1 MFTTQ
6 ELIYR
11 LWNHFNLILRRL
23 NLFDEMTDNSDITDI
38 TVVAVDSDE
47 CYIDLVEV
55 SYVQTVAQRIRGK

>member
-1 MFTTQ
+1 
-6 ELIYR
+6 
-11 LWNHFNLILRRL
+11 
-23 NLFDEMTDNSDITDI
+23 MTDNSDITDI